1 MSPLILLFTVVAQ
14 TPTPP
19 PADAA
24 EDAPPPARVETEA
37 KQEDEEDDEDEED
50 EEDEGPW
57 TGSAGLGLAFFS
69 GNTRSFTVTAAAL
82 AELDTPKWAATLEAD
97 GAYGEAAEGDDAERE
112 LTAKTLGGWARGE
125 YRVNP
130 LLSAYSFVGAETD
143 HPASLELRTEVEL
156 GIGVTFL
163 ESEEEDDN
171 EMFLR
176 GYLGGSYARD
186 RRFQYIPTR
195 ENLPD
200 VTLWSPALGLAFRY
214 DVNEHVEFREDAVLL
229 PDVFGDTRVLFD
241 STTKLAVHLTKRFSL
256 TTFFELQHDS
266 SPAEGKVRTDTS
278 LSLGGEVS
286 L

>member
-1 MSPLILLFTVVAQ
+1 MSPLILLFTVVSQ

-19 PADAA
+19 PAETA
-24 EDAPPPARVETEA
+24 EDAPPPARVEAETEA
-37 KQEDEEDDEDEED
+37 EEDD
-50 EEDEGPW
+50 EDEGPW
-57 TGSAGLGLAFFS
+57 TGSAGLGLSFFS
-69 GNTRSFTVTAAAL
+69 GNTRAFTVTGDAL

-97 GAYGEAAEGDDAERE
+97 GAYGEAAEGEDAERE
-112 LTAKTLGGWARGE
+112 VTAKTLGGWARGE
-125 YRVNP
+125 YRMNP
-130 LLSAYSFVGAETD
+130 LLSAYSFVGAEAD

-163 ESEEEDDN
+163 EEEEDEN
-171 EMFLR
+171 ELFLR
-176 GYLGGSYARD
+176 GYVGGSYARD

-214 DVNEHVEFREDAVLL
+214 DVNEHVELREDALLL

-241 STTKLAVHLTKRFSL
+241 STTKLAVHLTERFSL

>member
-1 MSPLILLFTVVAQ
+1 MSPLILLFTVVSQ

-19 PADAA
+19 PAETE
-24 EDAPPPARVETEA
+24 EDAPPPARVEA
-37 KQEDEEDDEDEED
+37 KAEEDD

-57 TGSAGLGLAFFS
+57 TGSAGLGLSFFT
-69 GNTRSFTVTAAAL
+69 GNTRSFTVTGDAL

-97 GAYGEAAEGDDAERE
+97 GAYGEAAEADDAERE
-112 LTAKTLGGWARGE
+112 ITAKTLGGWARGE
-125 YRVNP
+125 YRMNP

-156 GIGVTFL
+156 GIGVTLL
-163 ESEEEDDN
+163 EQEEDEN
-171 EMFLR
+171 ELFLR
-176 GYLGGSYARD
+176 GYLGGSYAKD
-186 RRFQYIPTR
+186 RRFQYFPTR
-195 ENLPD
+195 ENLED
-200 VTLWSPALGLAFRY
+200 VTLWSPALGVAFRY
-214 DVNEHVEFREDAVLL
+214 DVNEHVEFREDALLL

-241 STTKLAVHLTKRFSL
+241 STTKLAVHLTERFSL

>member
-1 MSPLILLFTVVAQ
+1 MSPLILLFTVVSQ
-14 TPTPP
+14 TPTHP

-24 EDAPPPARVETEA
+24 EDAPPPARVEAEA
-37 KQEDEEDDEDEED
+37 KEGD

-57 TGSAGLGLAFFS
+57 TGSAGLGLSFFS
-69 GNTRSFTVTAAAL
+69 GNTRSFTVTGNAL

-130 LLSAYSFVGAETD
+130 LLSAYTFVGAETD
-143 HPASLELRTEVEL
+143 HPASLELRSEVEL

-163 ESEEEDDN
+163 EEEE
-171 EMFLR
+171 EEHELFLR

-186 RRFQYIPTR
+186 RRFQYVPTR

-200 VTLWSPALGLAFRY
+200 VTLWSPALGLAFHY
-214 DVNEHVEFREDAVLL
+214 DVNEHVELREDALLL

-241 STTKLAVHLTKRFSL
+241 STTKLAVHLTERFSL

-266 SPAEGKVRTDTS
+266 APAEGKVRTDTS

>member
-1 MSPLILLFTVVAQ
+1 MSPLILLFTVVSQA
-14 TPTPP
+14 PTPP

-24 EDAPPPARVETEA
+24 EDAPPPARVEAEA
-37 KQEDEEDDEDEED
+37 KEED

-57 TGSAGLGLAFFS
+57 TGSAGLGLSFFS
-69 GNTRSFTVTAAAL
+69 GNTRSFTVTGDAL
-82 AELDTPKWAATLEAD
+82 AELDTPEWALTLEAD
-97 GAYGEAAEGDDAERE
+97 GAYGKAAEGDDAERE

-130 LLSAYSFVGAETD
+130 LLSAYTFVGAEAD

-163 ESEEEDDN
+163 ESEEEEEN
-171 EMFLR
+171 ELFLR

-200 VTLWSPALGLAFRY
+200 VTLWSPSLGLTFRY
-214 DVNEHVEFREDAVLL
+214 DVNEHVELREDALLL

-241 STTKLAVHLTKRFSL
+241 STTKLAVHLTERFSL